1 MIISC
6 CILIIFTFIL
16 IGSIIY
22 WSLKKD
28 SKKSQNVAVFVG
40 SFNPIHIGHK
50 AIIDYLTQNFD
61 WVYLFVTPREFN
73 GDKIKEDYST
83 RLLEISNIMI
93 KNEYFNVTVEGVDS
107 KYKNNSF
114 IIKVLRNLKD
124 LYPNNTFKFVLGAD
138 KLQDIKEIES
148 YQDILTEF
156 GVLVFPRNKCNSKK
170 LQEIKNILVYDNENY
185 KIDIIKVKT
194 PNVSSS
200 DIKRSAN
207 MGENVDALLI

>member
-6 CILIIFTFIL
+6 CVFIVFALAL
-16 IGSIIY
+16 IGSIVY
-22 WSLKKD
+22 WGLKKD
-28 SKKSQNVAVFVG
+28 SKKSQNIAVFVG
-40 SFNPIHIGHK
+40 AFNPIHIGHK
-50 AIIDYLTQNFD
+50 TIIDYLTHNFD

-73 GDKIKEDYST
+73 GDKIKEDYPT
-83 RLLEISNIMI
+83 RLLEISDVMV

-107 KYKNNSF
+107 KYKNNSY
-114 IIKVLRNLKD
+114 IIKSLRKLKD
-124 LYPNNTFKFVLGAD
+124 LYPNNTFKLVLGAD

-148 YQDILTEF
+148 YQDILKEF

-170 LQEIKNILVYDNENY
+170 LQELKNILVYDNENY